1 MALDARLLNN
11 DYDAI
16 AQKIN
21 NLSQDIQT
29 IKRQSDLIGGID
41 DTAKFRKQVTM
52 NKYILIRYNTYKLI
66 PPCIHTTTNS

>member
-21 NLSQDIQT
+21 NLAQDIQF

-41 DTAKFRKQVTM
+41 DTAKFRKQVTK
-52 NKYILIRYNTYKLI
+52 NIKYIFV
-66 PPCIHTTTNS
+66 HTPSQNYHHQ